1 MTIKMAIRVRWMKER
16 SRPASHFKYLC
27 IMWWAPR
34 VIFPEVE
41 RNRHANRSNTSR
53 LSAQGGRPRLP
64 LFGRREEPADRRPSP
79 MVTMLPSL
87 LFAAKAESLGLRAP
101 ATPLPAHTAK
111 LAMSWHER
119 THADTRVSGTGAT
132 GCRRARCEEERVA
145 DCCRR
150 TWRMSCARRW

>member
-1 MTIKMAIRVRWMKER
+1 MPTVPIHPASRRKEAVPVFPSPECAIRRHRVR
-16 SRPASHFKYLC
+16 SLISVHPD
-27 IMWWAPR
+27 AP
-34 VIFPEVE
+34 
-41 RNRHANRSNTSR
+41 
-53 LSAQGGRPRLP
+53 
-64 LFGRREEPADRRPSP
+64 FGRREEPADRRPSP

-101 ATPLPAHTAK
+101 ATPLPAHTTK

-132 GCRRARCEEERVA
+132 GCRRAPCEEERVA